1 MKRKR
6 FILTPILISI
16 PLLAI
21 ALIMDLILSTWVP
34 LYFLVMGAFLLESA
48 LMIFIDRLLLYRFKL
63 ELIWIIEMSFIILI
77 FILKAYKGLDWTD
90 MIFLMF

>member
-21 ALIMDLILSTWVP
+21 ALITDLILSTWVP

-77 FILKAYKGLDWTD
+77 FILKTYKGLYWTD